1 MMHPS
6 NKFSLTVS
14 KCLSIWL
21 VLLVGLAFGGGLQQR
36 ERHQPA
42 IGLAVRIQGRTLGS
56 GHPGGGNQ
64 LIRRSQFKIIDEAA
78 AGDFT
83 AIDMVCREE
92 GGAMRVNLSVVYNDL
107 NNQEWWKDKKEK
119 PAGSYLIHEGETIP
133 TMELERFGIEPFE
146 ISVVD
151 ARPVAIRPSERP
163 FITNRTQSLRVVGLE
178 RVMDTYRL
186 TLKNVGEKTITQF
199 NVLHRGA
206 GYSTGGI
213 RPGALHEVHLSGP
226 RLEEEGINIRGVV
239 FEDGSFEGDA
249 QEEALIFLAGRQGQ
263 RIQAP
268 SVLARVRETMEAGDA
283 ELPAAVERLEA
294 GLWTIPEAIDK
305 ASALKLLKSEY
316 PSLDDKW
323 IGQLYELLKGG
334 LYYAR
339 NRALMPLGEL
349 KRRLAEGQ
357 LELSP
362 EYKVTEI
369 RRVLKS
375 IQEEFEGIIAGAPR

>member
-1 MMHPS
+1 MHPS
-6 NKFSLTVS
+6 NRFSLAIW
-14 KCLSIWL
+14 KCAAIWL
-21 VLLVGLAFGGGLQQR
+21 ALPVCLAFGGGVQQR
-36 ERHQPA
+36 ERYQPA

-56 GHPGGGNQ
+56 GPPGGGNQ

-92 GGAMRVNLSVVYNDL
+92 AGAMRVNLSVIYNDL

-119 PAGSYLIHEGETIP
+119 PAGTYLIHEGETIR
-133 TMELERFGIEPFE
+133 TTELERFGIEPFE

-163 FITNRTQSLRVVGLE
+163 FITNRTQSLQVIGLE

-186 TLKNVGEKTITQF
+186 TLKNVGEKTIAQF

-213 RPGALHEVHLSGP
+213 RPGALQEVHLSGP
-226 RLEEEGINIRGVV
+226 SLEEEGITIRGVV
-239 FEDGSFEGDA
+239 FEDGTFEGEKED
-249 QEEALIFLAGRQGQ
+249 ALIFLAGRQGQ

-268 SVLARVRETMEAGDA
+268 SVLARIRETMEAGDA
-283 ELPAAVERLEA
+283 ELPAAFERLEA

-305 ASALKLLKSEY
+305 ASALELLKSEY
-316 PSLDDKW
+316 PSLDDKS
-323 IGQLYELLKGG
+323 ISQLYEQLKGG

-375 IQEEFEGIIAGAPR
+375 IKEEFEGIIAGAPR